1 MYEIRVHGR
10 AGQGAKTVAQFLAEA
25 VLRSG
30 DFVQAFP
37 SYGPEREGAA
47 MDAFIRIDKKPIQI
61 HSQIY
66 NPDILA
72 VIDPTLLA
80 EKTIIDGVKKSG
92 VIIVNSRADNPFLK
106 NISFAGKVYVLD
118 ASAIAKKHLKKD
130 IPNLV
135 ILGVI
140 SRIIN
145 IQATIIEDIIRE
157 KFMSKFGSEMTEAN
171 LKAFREGIKAIEI

>member
-37 SYGPEREGAA
+37 SYGPEREGAV

-66 NPDILA
+66 KSDILA
-72 VIDPTLLA
+72 VIDPTLLTQDIVA
-80 EKTIIDGVKKSG
+80 SVKSNGV
-92 VIIVNSRADNPFLK
+92 VIINSSKDNSALK
-106 NISFAGKVYVLD
+106 NIFFPGKIYVLD
-118 ASAIAKKHLKKD
+118 ASAISKKYLKKD
-130 IPNLV
+130 MPNLV

-145 IQATIIEDIIRE
+145 IPASIIEDIIRE
-157 KFMSKFGSEMTEAN
+157 KFMLKFGSEITEAN
-171 LKAFREGIKAIEI
+171 LKAFREGIKAVEI